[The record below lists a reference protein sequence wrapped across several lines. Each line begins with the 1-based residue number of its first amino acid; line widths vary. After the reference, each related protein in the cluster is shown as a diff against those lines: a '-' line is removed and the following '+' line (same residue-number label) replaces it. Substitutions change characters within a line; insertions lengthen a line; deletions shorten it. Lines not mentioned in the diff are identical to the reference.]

1 MAKSGF
7 YDLISGYESESDGSK
22 GKKFTVK
29 YITGNASRAT
39 QSRTARRIS
48 EAGAKISETLN
59 YTSTRAYGLFLLG
72 FGLLTLLIH
81 FAKDY
86 LNVYDQIPMSALV
99 IGIVFSVL
107 AVPFLAFDMPL
118 AIAMQRFPLTEFIF
132 FEFFCLQPAHKLADG
147 KRPTT
152 IPPYVGLILG
162 FIPAIAG
169 AFLPPW
175 YTALA
180 IAVVVYLYL
189 SFISPEF
196 SFFFTFLAMP
206 YLSALGSI
214 SDLLLAVLVGMTLIS
229 YLRKIGSGK
238 RIYFLEQYDLVLLLM
253 LVFVFISGV
262 FVKGMESFTSSL
274 VLITLS
280 MGYILTGS
288 LVTNRRLADCVI
300 KAVITS
306 SVPISATTVV
316 DFFRVAFSSG
326 VEGLAGARGTF
337 QSPDMLAA
345 FLLVVAAFSI
355 YFILVRRSITA
366 KILYVAILALTL
378 FALVLTFRGWVLVAV
393 AFGALA
399 YLALHAKRGSG
410 IILGIL
416 SLLPYAVLLLPTEWL
431 LAVAQTPFAAFLRID
446 ESIPVW
452 INSRNMLL
460 DNIFAGVGM
469 GEESFATEYIKYSPL
484 GTAEANSR
492 SFLLQLVC
500 EAGIFAL
507 LAFVL
512 IFVIRLIHRTIY
524 IPYIKYSQVSLL
536 NSFASVAIV
545 VLMACGLFT
554 SLWSDGTMYYLFW
567 AVFGLGSGAL
577 RVSKQEFDDRVA
589 YFSDGAGADSS
600 SIDISIR

>member
-1 MAKSGF
+1 MAKGGF
-7 YDLISGYESESDGSK
+7 YDLISGYETESDGSK
-22 GKKFTVK
+22 GKKFTVR

-39 QSRTARRIS
+39 QSRTARRVS
-48 EAGAKISETLN
+48 EAGAKIAETLN

-99 IGIVFSVL
+99 IGIAFSAL

-118 AIAMQRFPLTEFIF
+118 AIAMQKFPLTEFIF

-152 IPPYVGLILG
+152 VPPYVGLILG
-162 FIPAIAG
+162 FVPAIVG

-175 YTALA
+175 YMALA
-180 IAVVVYLYL
+180 IAGVVYFYL
-189 SFISPEF
+189 SFICPEF

-206 YLSALGSI
+206 YLSALGDI
-214 SDLLLAVLVGMTLIS
+214 SDVLLACLASMTLLS
-229 YLRKIGSGK
+229 YLRKVASGK

-253 LVFVFISGV
+253 LFFVFISGV
-262 FVKGMESFTSSL
+262 FVKGMESFTSSV
-274 VLITLS
+274 VLIVLS

-306 SVPISATTVV
+306 SVPISLMTVV
-316 DFFRVAFSSG
+316 DFFRALLSSG
-326 VEGLAGARGTF
+326 IGALEGAKGTF
-337 QSPDMLAA
+337 NSPDMLAV
-345 FLLVVAAFSI
+345 FLLIVAAFSI
-355 YFILVRRSITA
+355 YFILVRRSLSA
-366 KILYVAILALTL
+366 KVLYTVILALTL
-378 FALVLTFRGWVLVAV
+378 FAVVLTFRAWVLVV
-393 AFGALA
+393 GVFGALA
-399 YLALHAKRGSG
+399 YLALRMKRGSG
-410 IILGIL
+410 ILLGVL
-416 SLLPYAVLLLPTEWL
+416 SLLPYSLLLLPSDWL
-431 LAVAQTPFAAFLRID
+431 LAIAGTPVSAVLGIS

-460 DNIFAGVGM
+460 DSIFTGVGM
-469 GEESFATEYIKYSPL
+469 GEESFALEYIKYSPL
-484 GTAEANSR
+484 GTVEANSR
-492 SFLLQLVC
+492 CFLLQLVS

-507 LAFVL
+507 FAFIA
-512 IFVIRLIHRTIY
+512 IFVIRLVHRTIY
-524 IPYIKYSQVSLL
+524 IPYIKNSQVSLL
-536 NSFASVAIV
+536 NSFTSVGMV

-567 AVFGLGSGAL
+567 SVFGLGSGAL